1 MSTIC
6 WKISIPYTDLIIV
19 GLYERTLICR
29 NIVPRKTTLKIDKT
43 VHTILKDYCNKRG
56 IKMYKFLENLII
68 EKCKGKPDIYGEN

>member
-1 MSTIC
+1 MSNKEI
-6 WKISIPYTDLIIV
+6 K
-19 GLYERTLICR
+19 
-29 NIVPRKTTLKIDKT
+29 NLKIDKT